1 MPAEILQRMIG
12 KMESRFGK
20 SQWHRQQ
27 SCRTIYGTQIDPT
40 EHTFVQDTI
49 DMAHLKA
56 ILCGMVESWLFNCGL
71 RSG

>member
-1 MPAEILQRMIG
+1 LV
-12 KMESRFGK
+12 KWSRDLEK

-27 SCRTIYGTQIDPT
+27 SCRTVYGTQIDCYWT
-40 EHTFVQDTI
+40 YFVQDTI